1 MLGLCHVLAPPP
13 DISTVVKACSAPDC
27 RVMRPAAATESF
39 MFLGKK
45 SFSAGLLDSPLV
57 VTDYGHVATRV
68 TLWGQAREKGEL

>member
-1 MLGLCHVLAPPP
+1 
-13 DISTVVKACSAPDC
+13 
-27 RVMRPAAATESF
+27 